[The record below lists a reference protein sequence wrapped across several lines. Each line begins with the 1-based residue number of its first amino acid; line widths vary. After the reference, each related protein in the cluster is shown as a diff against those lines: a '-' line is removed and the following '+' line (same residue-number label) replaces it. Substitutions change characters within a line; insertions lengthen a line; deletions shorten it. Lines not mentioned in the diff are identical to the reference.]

1 MWRGGGALWL
11 SRPIDMTRGPQCG
24 LDAARGRFI
33 KWLINVSESLKYFC
47 PLCLWASS

>member
-1 MWRGGGALWL
+1 MCVERGGGALWL

-33 KWLINVSESLKYFC
+33 KWLINCFGKF
-47 PLCLWASS
+47 